1 MTDEIRTDELKENI
15 KAQDTWLRLLFIII
29 YGAILWL
36 SAIVLAF
43 VVVFQFLSVLFT
55 RETQKNLLEF
65 GGALAEYV
73 RQIVAY
79 LTFNS
84 EYKPF
89 PFGDWPEKAGEAAA
103 AKTTA
108 KKKKTAARKKTTP
121 DGAAS

>member
-1 MTDEIRTDELKENI
+1 MSEDFQADVIKENI
-15 KAQDTWLRLLFIII
+15 KSQDTWLRLLFIVI

-36 SAIVLAF
+36 ASVVLAF

-65 GGALAEYV
+65 GASLAEYV

-84 EYKPF
+84 EEKPF
-89 PFGDWPEKAGEAAA
+89 PFGDWPVASAESKPAPRKKA
-103 AKTTA
+103 TA
-108 KKKKTAARKKTTP
+108 KKKAA
-121 DGAAS
+121 DAG

>member
-89 PFGDWPEKAGEAAA
+89 PFGDWPETAGEVAAA
-103 AKTTA
+103 KTAARKRKTTA
-108 KKKKTAARKKTTP
+108 KKKATP
-121 DGAAS
+121 NGAPE